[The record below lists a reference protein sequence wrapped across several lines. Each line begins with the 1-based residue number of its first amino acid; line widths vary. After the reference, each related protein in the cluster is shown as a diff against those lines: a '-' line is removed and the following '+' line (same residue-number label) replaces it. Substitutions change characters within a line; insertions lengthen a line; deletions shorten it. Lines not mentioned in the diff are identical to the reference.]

1 MNGRSPLV
9 LWVIP
14 LPLSYSIVDE
24 IVVNWFI
31 LAQASEPSKRFRK
44 ASKKVIRFQEPI
56 TRFTM

>member
-1 MNGRSPLV
+1 V